1 MFLQFTWVSAWA
13 CESNLVLG
21 QVKVG
26 EKTNEITAIPNL
38 IEALTLEGMTVTID
52 AMGCQT
58 GIAQKI
64 IDARANYVL
73 AVKGSR
79 S

>member
-1 MFLQFTWVSAWA
+1 MKGVSPIHMVSAWA

-38 IEALTLEGMTVTID
+38 IEALTLEGMTVTIED
-52 AMGCQT
+52 RCKTELLIMELFF
-58 GIAQKI
+58 
-64 IDARANYVL
+64 RMNFSL
-73 AVKGSR
+73 L
-79 S
+79 